1 MRRLALF
8 TSAAIV
14 AVGLTACGG
23 GSPRG
28 GMERD
33 RDESM
38 VVAQRADGTS
48 IAVRPGRDPNGAYIQ
63 ATEFKAKGD
72 CATAIKLLRPVARLG
87 PGYENAQTALG
98 ECLLEAADTRDEG
111 VTWITRAADAGW
123 PEAQASLAFHF
134 GGDSPAHDGAEA
146 AYWLALYDAN
156 PNKARVAFKPPDPKV
171 LGAVRA
177 ALTDSEKSAG
187 AKRAAGWQQ
196 KLWIPP
202 TPSEA
207 DAPGLKPEGRER
219 GGFRGPPP
227 L

>member
-1 MRRLALF
+1 MNRRALLACV
-8 TSAAIV
+8 SVAAL
-14 AVGLTACGG
+14 ALTACGG
-23 GSPRG
+23 GSRRG
-28 GMERD
+28 GPE
-33 RDESM
+33 RDEST

-48 IAVRPGRDPNGAYIQ
+48 VAVRPGRDPNGAYIQ

-72 CATAIKLLRPVARLG
+72 CATAVKLLRPVARLG

-98 ECLLEAADTRDEG
+98 ECLLENADTRDEG

-134 GGDSPAHDGAEA
+134 GGAAPARNGEEA

-156 PNKARVAFKPPDPKV
+156 PNKARVAFQAPDPKIM
-171 LGAVRA
+171 GAVRA
-177 ALTDSEKSAG
+177 ALTDAEKAAG
-187 AKRAAGWQQ
+187 VKRASTWRQ

-202 TPSEA
+202 TPSESEG
-207 DAPGLKPEGRER
+207 PGLKPEGRER

>member
-1 MRRLALF
+1 MKRVVPF
-8 TSAAIV
+8 TCASIV
-14 AVGLTACGG
+14 ALGLAACGG
-23 GSPRG
+23 APRG

-38 VVAQRADGTS
+38 VVAMRADGTS
-48 IAVRPGRDPNGAYIQ
+48 VAVRPGRDPNGAYIQ

-98 ECLLEAADTRDEG
+98 DCLLESAETRDEG
-111 VTWITRAADAGW
+111 ATWITRAADAGW
-123 PEAQASLAFHF
+123 PEAQASLAFYF
-134 GGDSPAHDGAEA
+134 GGESAAHNGEEA

-156 PNKARVAFKPPDPKV
+156 PNKARVGFQPPDLKV
-171 LGAVRA
+171 IAAVRA
-177 ALTDSEKSAG
+177 ALTEAEKAAG

-202 TPSEA
+202 APAEG
-207 DAPGLKPEGRER
+207 DAPGLRPEGRER